1 MVPKIGVHSHFGPNF
16 PVEFVALDQK
26 YLASRSKHQQTWAIK
41 SIVLHL
47 RKSKGAKIEWQ
58 WQYLPDF
65 QNLRGMVQ
73 KIRRPHRESLQQDS
87 AGKVPVGHW
96 HGWTRLRVLR
106 YRRVILPPTKTFD
119 PLLSVIPSPV
129 YQKILARANLKPR
142 RSVNTSVKYW
152 RPCSKISWGFVHRC
166 FEKATILKKSI
177 LFVSLKT
184 TCT

>member
-1 MVPKIGVHSHFGPNF
+1 MTIPC
-16 PVEFVALDQK
+16 L
-26 YLASRSKHQQTWAIK
+26 
-41 SIVLHL
+41 
-47 RKSKGAKIEWQ
+47 
-58 WQYLPDF
+58 DF
-65 QNLRGMVQ
+65 QNLRCLVQ

-87 AGKVPVGHW
+87 AGKVPMGHW

-106 YRRVILPPTKTFD
+106 YLRVILPPTKTFD

-166 FEKATILKKSI
+166 FEKATILKKIHTFCVSKNNLYIADYREELNSI
-177 LFVSLKT
+177 YNYIFGGVWLPKKKISQINSL
-184 TCT
+184 